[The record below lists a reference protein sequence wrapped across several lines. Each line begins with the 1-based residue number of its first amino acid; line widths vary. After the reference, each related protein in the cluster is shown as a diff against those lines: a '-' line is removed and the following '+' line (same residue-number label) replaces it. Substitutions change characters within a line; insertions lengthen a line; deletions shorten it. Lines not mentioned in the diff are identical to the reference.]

1 MSYGDKATLEHG
13 WLQSPVVREIP
24 NQDLIYITNH
34 IIGIQCIMFPIEIK
48 KWLKEKLRT
57 EKFDAADIFFNSVFV
72 NSTYSMAI
80 VHKRLTSQ
88 FDGFSTIDRTYKK
101 FL

>member
-1 MSYGDKATLEHG
+1 
-13 WLQSPVVREIP
+13 
-24 NQDLIYITNH
+24 
-34 IIGIQCIMFPIEIK
+34 MFPIEIK

-72 NSTYSMAI
+72 NSPYKMAI
-80 VHKRLTSQ
+80 VHKRLSSQ